1 MKITL
6 DQATLDQAVRNHL
19 RDGGVTA
26 PITKVDFRYT
36 RTPYAVF
43 AEVEL
48 SEQRLKKTID
58 PSPVSEKEKVVP
70 AETPAP
76 APHVPIVD
84 PDNLPPV
91 EPEPAV
97 EEQLPGAPTST
108 LFGGG

>member
-6 DQATLDQAVRNHL
+6 DQQTLDQAVRNHL
-19 RDGGVTA
+19 REGGVTA

-36 RTPYAVF
+36 RTPYTVF

-48 SEQRLKKTID
+48 SEARVQQATKIPLSVI
-58 PSPVSEKEKVVP
+58 EKEIVVP

-76 APHVPIVD
+76 APQVPIVD
-84 PDNLPPV
+84 PDSLPPV
-91 EPEPAV
+91 EPVP
-97 EEQLPGAPTST
+97 EELPPGAPTST